1 MIVFDLQCAAHNH
14 VFEAWFAGSDAFA
27 KQRRKGQISCPFCGD
42 TDIEKAIMAPR
53 IAAKGNR
60 TSMPAAAD
68 VATRVEP
75 TAQEAKVLLA
85 HMVKAQ
91 AALLEKS
98 EWVGRDF
105 SNQARAMDAG
115 EIAKGAIHGE
125 TSPQEA
131 KALIEDGI
139 SVLPLPFPVVPP
151 TKLN

>member
-1 MIVFDLQCAAHNH
+1 MIVFDLQCTAHNH

-27 KQRRKGQISCPFCGD
+27 KQRRKGLIPCPFCGD
-42 TDIEKAIMAPR
+42 TDVEKAVMAPR

-60 TSMPAAAD
+60 TSKPTTAD
-68 VATRVEP
+68 VAEQSEP

-105 SNQARAMDAG
+105 SNQARAMEAG

-131 KALIEDGI
+131 KALIEEGI
-139 SVLPLPFPVVPP
+139 SILPLPFQVVPP
-151 TKLN
+151 KKLN